1 MASNDT
7 PELPEEI
14 VTQICRGL
22 VIQDIVHLSEV
33 IFIIIWII
41 YYNFSSH
48 FNLQYS
54 IRSIK
59 S

>member
-1 MASNDT
+1 MASNET

-33 IFIIIWII
+33 IIIIIWII
-41 YYNFSSH
+41 YYKFRSH
-48 FNLQYS
+48 FNCNIQS
-54 IRSIK
+54 DP
-59 S
+59 

>member
-33 IFIIIWII
+33 FYYYMNNYRIF
-41 YYNFSSH
+41 
-48 FNLQYS
+48 
-54 IRSIK
+54 RSRLNCNIQ
-59 S
+59 SDA